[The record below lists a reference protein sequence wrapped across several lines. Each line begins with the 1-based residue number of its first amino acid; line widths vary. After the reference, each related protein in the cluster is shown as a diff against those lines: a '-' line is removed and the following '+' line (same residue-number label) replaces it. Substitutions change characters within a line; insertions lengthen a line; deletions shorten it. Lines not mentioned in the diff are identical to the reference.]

1 MKQPAVYIITNQTNS
16 ILYIGVTSNLPSR
29 IYQHRE
35 KLIAGFSHK
44 YHLNKLV
51 YFEIYDDMPNAIAR
65 EKQLKKWLRAW
76 KNELINKQ
84 NPDWQ
89 DLYPTVT
96 L

>member
-35 KLIAGFSHK
+35 KLIAGFSLK

-76 KNELINKQ
+76 KNELINKE

-89 DLYPTVT
+89 DLYPTVV